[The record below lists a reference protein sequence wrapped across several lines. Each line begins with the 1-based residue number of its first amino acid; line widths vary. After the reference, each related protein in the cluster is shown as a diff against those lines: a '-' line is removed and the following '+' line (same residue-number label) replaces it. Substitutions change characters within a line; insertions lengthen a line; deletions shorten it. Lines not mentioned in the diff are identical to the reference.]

1 MYFKFTELKSFLTT
15 AAVQLGVLSSRWTGL
30 GNPVAVVLLLTAV
43 WWNLCLVGERHD
55 GGGSVRSG
63 GVVLGVGETVQVLAG
78 GVNRAVDGTF
88 GGASHAVLLSLI
100 QVVGDASFYTGTEV
114 GFSKAA
120 VVVSTASQK
129 QTLLPL

>member
-1 MYFKFTELKSFLTT
+1 M
-15 AAVQLGVLSSRWTGL
+15 
-30 GNPVAVVLLLTAV
+30 AVVLLLTAV
-43 WWNLCLVGERHD
+43 GWNLCLVGERHD

-78 GVNRAVDGTF
+78 GINRAVDGTF

-100 QVVGDASFYTGTEV
+100 QVVGDASFYTGMEV
-114 GFSKAA
+114 GFSKAP